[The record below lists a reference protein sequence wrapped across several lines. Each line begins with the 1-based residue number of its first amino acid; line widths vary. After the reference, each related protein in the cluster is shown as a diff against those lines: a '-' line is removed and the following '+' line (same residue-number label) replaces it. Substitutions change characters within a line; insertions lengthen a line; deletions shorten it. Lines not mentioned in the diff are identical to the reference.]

1 VNISNKG
8 DSIISL
14 SNLFQVKKKK
24 KKKKFFLFFKN
35 KKKKKERRVRE
46 TVRGC
51 LCLTENKVG
60 PIKLASV
67 QEDENIWL

>member
-1 VNISNKG
+1 MN
-8 DSIISL
+8 
-14 SNLFQVKKKK
+14 NLQIYHYNRDVKK
-24 KKKKFFLFFKN
+24 